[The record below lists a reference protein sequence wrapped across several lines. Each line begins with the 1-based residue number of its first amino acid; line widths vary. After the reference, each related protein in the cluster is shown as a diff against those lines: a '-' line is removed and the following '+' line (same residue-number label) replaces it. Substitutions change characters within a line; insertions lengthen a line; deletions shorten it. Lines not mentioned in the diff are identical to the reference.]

1 MKSKVGK
8 GLNPDGA
15 FGNQCVDVVKVYD
28 PEVVGKPSQL
38 GSAIDYWTKY
48 NPNFYTRV
56 PNTPKGIPPVGSLII
71 WGSTKSPGWDGKN
84 VGKYGHIAVVNS
96 ANTDQFEAFEQN
108 WPGNIG
114 YWKNGDWIST
124 DVCHFRMHNYSAV
137 KGWLI
142 PKKDVNTDWAALEAA
157 KKAAEEAAL
166 IAKQAEDARIA
177 KEAAEAARLAKEEAD
192 RLAKEKAEADRIQK
206 EQAAAEKAEAE
217 KLAKEQ
223 AKLEAELKAKQEA
236 EEKAEAEKIAKE
248 EAEKNQKEGGVIMS
262 PKYSLN
268 KNDVISVLKGIGIM
282 TAGTALVALGE
293 AIKLFDF
300 NSLGEWS
307 QLALMVTGILA
318 AALVNVGR
326 KFLASK

>member
-8 GLNPDGA
+8 GLNPDGFA
-15 FGNQCVDVVKVYD
+15 GNQCVDVIKVYD
-28 PEVVGKPSQL
+28 PEVVGKPAQL
-38 GSAIDYWTKY
+38 GNAIDYWTKY

-56 PNTPKGIPPVGSLII
+56 PNTPSGIPPVGSVII
-71 WGSTKSPGWDGKN
+71 WGSKSSPGWDKKN
-84 VGKYGHIAVVNS
+84 VGTYGHIAVVNS
-96 ANTDQFEAFEQN
+96 ANTNQFEAFEQN

-114 YWKNGDWIST
+114 YWKNGIWIST
-124 DVCHFRMHNYSAV
+124 DVCHYRMHNYTAV

-157 KKAAEEAAL
+157 RKAAEEAAL

-177 KEAAEAARLAKEEAD
+177 AEAAEVARKAQEEAD
-192 RLAKEKAEADRIQK
+192 RLAADKAEADRLQR
-206 EQAAAEKAEAE
+206 EQAAKEKAEQE
-217 KLAKEQ
+217 RLAKEQ
-223 AKLEAELKAKQEA
+223 AKLEEELKAKQEA
-236 EEKAEAEKIAKE
+236 EKIIE
-248 EAEKNQKEGGVIMS
+248 EGGVVMS

-307 QLALMVTGILA
+307 QLALMVAGILA